1 MERGINIL
9 EDSMLQKRG
18 YKLLKVSGTIVH
30 SRHRRRASRDTSC
43 EPFGDTEVTVC
54 KGSKVKQVSRAQERE
69 EDTAER
75 VAEITLEKHRG
86 CHPARVSQP

>member
-18 YKLLKVSGTIVH
+18 HELLKVSGTIVH
-30 SRHRRRASRDTSC
+30 SGHRRRASRDTSG
-43 EPFGDTEVTVC
+43 EPFGDTEGSVC
-54 KGSKVKQVSRAQERE
+54 KGSKVKQASRARER

-75 VAEITLEKHRG
+75 VAEITLERHRG